1 MLAHECLQMRGNRT
15 LRDAGTQE
23 LQHIV
28 ERAVADL
35 HGFFQ
40 AGNLLGIL
48 DLAQRLKRK
57 ADKILFRPGR
67 QELPKRLERIKGDGS
82 SLEAQRAAAKLLH
95 RLRRLLPKPRLLLD
109 DLESGFCLRLLH
121 IAEIREQQFALRRD
135 EEKRVVARKA
145 AEVAQIHD
153 LAHEHRLDALLLHES
168 AQTLYALFRAHRL
181 APFSFALSFIKAIS
195 SAPR

>member
-1 MLAHECLQMRGNRT
+1 MRGNRM
-15 LRDAGTQE
+15 LRDAGAQE
-23 LQHIV
+23 LQDVV

-35 HGFFQ
+35 HGFSQ
-40 AGNLLGIL
+40 ASDLLGVF
-48 DLAQRLKRK
+48 DLAQRLKRE
-57 ADKILFRPGR
+57 AEEILLRPGG
-67 QELPKRLERIKGDGS
+67 QELPKRLERIKGDVS

-121 IAEIREQQFALRRD
+121 IAKIREQQLALRRD
-135 EEKRVVARKA
+135 EEKRIVARKA
-145 AEVAQIHD
+145 AEVTQVHD

-181 APFSFALSFIKAIS
+181 APFSFASSFIRAIS